1 MRVYNRVLGRYE
13 EENAGDSVSLRFL
26 YRTAVGR
33 LLLKIAVARPFFS
46 NAVSRFH
53 HSRLSRLSIKGF
65 VKKNN
70 IDLSEWDIDDF
81 RCFNDFFI
89 RKKDFTDTS
98 LDNELISV
106 ADSRLSAYRIRD
118 GLKLN
123 IKNSEYSVSSL
134 LGDSKIADRF
144 HSGWC
149 LVFRLCVDDYH
160 RYSYA
165 DSGVI
170 TAQYEVKGQLHTV
183 RPIACDFNPYSTN
196 HRVVN
201 LLSCDRIGDAAQ
213 IEVGALM
220 VGRIKNHDGAGA
232 AFKKGQEKGYFEFG
246 GSTVILLVGDCVE
259 IDRDIVE
266 NTERDIETKVRL
278 GDVIGKIK
286 G

>member
-1 MRVYNRVLGRYE
+1 MKVYNRALGQYE
-13 EENAGDSVSLRFL
+13 EENSGDSITLRFL
-26 YRTAVGR
+26 YRTAFGR
-33 LLLKIAVARPFFS
+33 LLLKIAIARPFFS
-46 NAVSRFH
+46 KAVSRFQ
-53 HSRLSRLSIKGF
+53 HSPLSRRSISGF

-70 IDLSEWDIDDF
+70 IDISAWDIESF

-89 RKKDFTDTS
+89 RKKGFSDTS
-98 LDNELISV
+98 GENELISV
-106 ADSRLSAYRIRD
+106 ADSRLSAYRICN

-123 IKNSEYSVSSL
+123 IKNSAYSVASL
-134 LGDSKIADRF
+134 LDDSQAADRF
-144 HSGWC
+144 CSGWC

-170 TAQYEVKGQLHTV
+170 TAQYEVKGRLHTV

-201 LLSCDRIGDAAQ
+201 LLECDRIGDAAQ

-220 VGRIKNHDGAGA
+220 VGKIKNHDGEGA
-232 AFKKGQEKGYFEFG
+232 AFRKGQEKGYFEFG